1 MDYVDVTEIE
11 ASDRDHGVD
20 PPKHAAGRDADYV
33 DTSSFESLLIVG
45 RDICAPD
52 RHLVPPAHQ
61 FPTDLLY
68 VLIATSYVGPVP
80 DVNQQDVQRA
90 MRFHQSPTMLLV

>member
-1 MDYVDVTEIE
+1 
-11 ASDRDHGVD
+11 
-20 PPKHAAGRDADYV
+20 
-33 DTSSFESLLIVG
+33 
-45 RDICAPD
+45 
-52 RHLVPPAHQ
+52 VPPAHQ
-61 FPTDLLY
+61 FSTDLLY